1 MAKKD
6 FYEVLGVSKNATEK
20 EIKSAYLKLAV
31 KYHPDKNPK
40 NKAESEKKF
49 KEIAEAYE
57 VLSDKEKRKMYDQV
71 GHDGYSRGGFGGGGH
86 SYTNTSFED
95 IFAQFS
101 SMFGGDIGD
110 IFGTGTR
117 SKRQKTGFSPRNGH
131 SIETSITISLK
142 ESFEGIKEKIKI
154 NRLATCELCKGSGSK
169 SEKKVEPCPG
179 CNGTGTMNFQQ
190 GWFVVSQTCS
200 KCNGEGIFIKDPCM
214 TCKGSCR
221 IRKQE
226 EITVTIPAGID
237 NKDVLRVSG
246 YGDSGVHG
254 GGPGDLLVLVSVMSN
269 KIFKRIGDDV
279 ESSIKVQYPHL
290 VFGCQISIKNIDE
303 SHELLNIPAG
313 CQVSEQI
320 RIKNK
325 GFKRLKSRG
334 SGDFVIKIM
343 CNVPK
348 KLSEKA
354 KVALKQ
360 YSDEIED
367 SASEKNSDGLLSGFF
382 KKLF

>member
-6 FYEVLGVSKNATEK
+6 FYEILGISKNATEK

-31 KYHPDKNPK
+31 KYHPDKNPN
-40 NKAESEKKF
+40 NKEAAEKKF

-57 VLSDKEKRKMYDQV
+57 VLSNKEKRQMYDQV
-71 GHDGYSRGGFGGGGH
+71 GHEGYSKGGFGGGGH
-86 SYTNTSFED
+86 GYTHTSFEE

-101 SMFGGDIGD
+101 NMFGGD

-117 SKRQKTGFSPRNGH
+117 NTRKQKTAFTPRNGH

-142 ESFEGIKEKIKI
+142 ESFTGAKEKIKI
-154 NRLATCELCKGSGSK
+154 NRLSTCPKCDGSGS
-169 SEKKVEPCPG
+169 SSDKKIEACPG

-190 GWFVVSQTCS
+190 GWFIVSQTCS
-200 KCNGEGIFIKDPCM
+200 KCNGEGIFIKDPCS

-226 EITVTIPAGID
+226 EITVTIPAGIND
-237 NKDVLRVSG
+237 KDVLRISG

-254 GGPGDLLVLVSVMSN
+254 GAPGDLIALVNVMPN

-279 ESSIKVQYPHL
+279 ESSIRVTYPHL
-290 VFGCQISIKNIDE
+290 VFGCQISVKNIDE
-303 SHELLNIPAG
+303 SHELLSIPAG
-313 CQVSEQI
+313 CQVGEKVQI
-320 RIKNK
+320 KGK
-325 GFKRLKSRG
+325 GFKKLKSRG
-334 SGDFVIKIM
+334 SGDFVVRIM
-343 CNVPK
+343 CDIPK
-348 KLSEKA
+348 KLSKKSELL
-354 KVALKQ
+354 LKQ
-360 YSDEIED
+360 YSDEIGD
-367 SASEKNSDGLLSGFF
+367 SASDKSTDGLLSGFF